1 MKVGGIAYNRMV
13 YGIRLLESNAKSA
26 LRFHFESIMCDPR
39 NFELWNTCIRSIS
52 EEWPLAFKEVE
63 KEFPDIVERF
73 FLDVMYEVTKALK
86 PIKIPVKSG

>member
-1 MKVGGIAYNRMV
+1 MRVGSTDYECMVNRM
-13 YGIRLLESNAKSA
+13 RQAESNANSA

-52 EEWPLAFKEVE
+52 EEWPLSFKEVGN
-63 KEFPDIVERF
+63 EFPNLVEMF
-73 FLDVMYEVTKALK
+73 FLDVMLEVTKALK